1 MNVTPPTTKKRLL
14 IADDHGLMREVMAC
28 FLEAAPDLE
37 VVAEAEN
44 GHDAVA
50 LAVECQPDAVL
61 MDLSMPQMNGLDA
74 TRQIL
79 DRVPRAK
86 VLVITASRNE
96 SQLQQLLDAGA
107 AGFVLKT
114 GDTDELLTAVRTV
127 LQGKRYVSQGLAVHE
142 TVRDAAP
149 ATRLATLT
157 ARERE
162 VLQLIGEGQTN
173 RQIADSLCLSV
184 KTVEVHRGR
193 VADKLGVH
201 GRSLLVK
208 YSISSGL
215 ACV

>member
-1 MNVTPPTTKKRLL
+1 LKKRLL

-44 GHDAVA
+44 GREAVA
-50 LAVECQPDAVL
+50 LAVQYQPDVVL
-61 MDLSMPQMNGLDA
+61 MDLTMPQMNGLEA
-74 TRQIL
+74 TRQIVAQ
-79 DRVPRAK
+79 VPQAR

-96 SQLQQLLDAGA
+96 SMLQQLLSAGA

-114 GDTDELLTAVRTV
+114 GDTDELLSAVRAV
-127 LQGKRYVSQGLAVHE
+127 LQGKRYVSQGLVARE
-142 TVRDAAP
+142 PTSDRQA
-149 ATRLATLT
+149 ATRLETLT

-162 VLQLIGEGQTN
+162 VLQLIGEGRTN
-173 RQIADSLCLSV
+173 REIAGQLCLSV

-193 VADKLGVH
+193 IAEKLGVR

-215 ACV
+215 ACA

>member
-1 MNVTPPTTKKRLL
+1 MTLKKRLL

-37 VVAEAEN
+37 VVAEAADGRE
-44 GHDAVA
+44 AVA
-50 LAVECQPDAVL
+50 QAANCQPDVVL
-61 MDLSMPQMNGLDA
+61 MDISMPQMNGLEA
-74 TRQIL
+74 TRQI
-79 DRVPRAK
+79 VGQAPGIK

-96 SQLQQLLDAGA
+96 GMLQQLFEAGA

-114 GDTDELLTAVRTV
+114 GDTDELLNAVRTV
-127 LQGKRYVSQGLAVHE
+127 LQGKRYVSAGLASRE
-142 TVRDAAP
+142 P
-149 ATRLATLT
+149 AHADQAVTRLESLT

-162 VLQLIGEGQTN
+162 VLQLIGEGRTN
-173 RQIADSLCLSV
+173 REIAEQLCLSV

-193 VADKLGVH
+193 IADKLGVR

-215 ACV
+215 ACA

>member
-1 MNVTPPTTKKRLL
+1 MSLKKRLL

-37 VVAEAEN
+37 VVAEAADGRE
-44 GHDAVA
+44 AVA
-50 LAVECQPDAVL
+50 LAATCQPDVVL
-61 MDLSMPQMNGLDA
+61 MDISMPQMNGLEA
-74 TRQIL
+74 TRQI
-79 DRVPRAK
+79 VSQTPGIK

-96 SQLQQLLDAGA
+96 GMLQQLFDAGA

-114 GDTDELLTAVRTV
+114 GDTDELLHAVRAV
-127 LQGKRYVSQGLAVHE
+127 LQGKRYVSAGLASRE
-142 TVRDAAP
+142 P
-149 ATRLATLT
+149 AHADQPVTRLESLT

-162 VLQLIGEGQTN
+162 VLQLIGEGRTN
-173 RQIADSLCLSV
+173 RDIAEQLCLSV

-193 VADKLGVH
+193 IADKLGVR

-215 ACV
+215 ACA

>member
-1 MNVTPPTTKKRLL
+1 MNPKKRLL

-37 VVAEAEN
+37 VVAEAED
-44 GHDAVA
+44 GREAVA
-50 LAVECQPDAVL
+50 LAEQHQPDVVL
-61 MDLSMPQMNGLDA
+61 MDLSMPHMNGLEA
-74 TRQIL
+74 TRQISSK
-79 DRVPRAK
+79 VANSK

-96 SQLQQLLDAGA
+96 SLLQQLLEAGA

-114 GDTDELLTAVRTV
+114 GDTDELLSAVRTV
-127 LQGKRYVSQGLAVHE
+127 LQGKRYISQGLTSREVFGGKP
-142 TVRDAAP
+142 RG
-149 ATRLATLT
+149 TRLESLT

-162 VLQLIGEGQTN
+162 VLQLIGEGRTN
-173 RQIADSLCLSV
+173 REIAAQLCLSV

-193 VADKLGVH
+193 IADKLGVR

-215 ACV
+215 ACA

>member
-1 MNVTPPTTKKRLL
+1 MNPKKRLL

-37 VVAEAEN
+37 VVAEAED
-44 GHDAVA
+44 GREAVA
-50 LAVECQPDAVL
+50 LAEQCRPDVVL
-61 MDLSMPQMNGLDA
+61 MDLSMPHMNGLEA
-74 TRQIL
+74 TRQIATK
-79 DRVPRAK
+79 VPGSK

-96 SQLQQLLDAGA
+96 GMLQQLLEAGA

-114 GDTDELLTAVRTV
+114 GDTDELLNAVRTV
-127 LQGKRYVSQGLAVHE
+127 LQGKRYVSAGLASRE
-142 TVRDAAP
+142 P
-149 ATRLATLT
+149 AHADHAVTRLESLT

-162 VLQLIGEGQTN
+162 VLQLIGEGRTN
-173 RQIADSLCLSV
+173 REIAEQLCLSV

-193 VADKLGVH
+193 IADKLGVR

-215 ACV
+215 ACA

>member
-1 MNVTPPTTKKRLL
+1 MNPKKRLL

-37 VVAEAEN
+37 VIAEAED
-44 GHDAVA
+44 GREAVA
-50 LAVECQPDAVL
+50 LTEQYRPDVVL
-61 MDLSMPQMNGLDA
+61 MDLSMPHMNGLEA
-74 TRQIL
+74 TRQIASK
-79 DRVPRAK
+79 VPASK

-96 SQLQQLLDAGA
+96 GLLQQMLDAGA

-114 GDTDELLTAVRTV
+114 GDTDELLSAVRTV
-127 LQGKRYVSQGLAVHE
+127 LQGKRYISQGLTSRELSGSRSH
-142 TVRDAAP
+142 
-149 ATRLATLT
+149 ATRLESLT

-162 VLQLIGEGQTN
+162 VLQLIGEGRTN
-173 RQIADSLCLSV
+173 REIAGQLCLSV

-193 VADKLGVH
+193 IADKLGVR

-215 ACV
+215 ACA